1 MATQNK
7 VRATII
13 LRNDSAETWATKD
26 PILARGE
33 IGAEIDTGLLKL
45 GDGLTSYNNLP
56 YINSFYEPDGVLI
69 KVNDNDQLT
78 IGNYGKSYWEY
89 NAMDMVD
96 VEVQVD
102 ANHPWPANAEFEVK
116 NGQARWVKPKAT
128 YNRTEGKIDGILV
141 TLAGDPQSNNDA
153 ATKNYVDSTIAEKI
167 AQADHLKRL
176 VVTELPQ
183 SNIKSNTIYM
193 VKDNTVTGADK
204 YREYLLIDGV
214 LTQIGDT
221 SVDLSN
227 YVEKPTVIKAGNLI
241 TITADGNL
249 IDSGIAST
257 DVNKLNIATTDVLG
271 GVRSSNA
278 DNNIS
283 VDNIT
288 GFMTLNRVSTNKLY
302 VPDGDEFILNGGTA

>member
-56 YINSFYEPDGVLI
+56 YINSFHEPDGVLI
-69 KVNDNDQLT
+69 KVNDGDKLT

-89 NAMDMVD
+89 NTMDMVD

-128 YNRTEGKIDGILV
+128 YNRTEGKINGILV

-193 VKDNTVTGADK
+193 VKDDTVTGADK

-227 YVEKPTVIKAGNLI
+227 YVEKPTVINAGNLI

-278 DNNIS
+278 DNNVS

-288 GFMTLNRVSTNKLY
+288 GFMTVNRVSTNKLY